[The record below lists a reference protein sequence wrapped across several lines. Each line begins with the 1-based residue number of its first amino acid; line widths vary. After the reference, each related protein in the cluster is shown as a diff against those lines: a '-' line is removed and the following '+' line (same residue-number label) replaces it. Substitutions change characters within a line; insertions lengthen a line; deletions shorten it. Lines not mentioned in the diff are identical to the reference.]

1 MHGHTSIGNGS
12 TSDRRIRDSGNGQ
25 QVDAHVERHSFP
37 ESNRSIV
44 QALPDRRDFFSRVG
58 TGICGAALL
67 HLLGRESGANS
78 IQEVPSLAPRRAIRP
93 AQAKSVIH
101 LFMNGGPSQMDLFD
115 PKPELDKHHGE
126 AYFDKIAGEV
136 ENVKD
141 AGAIMRSPFKF
152 AQHGECGM
160 WVSDALPHLSG
171 QVDEIALIRSLY
183 TTNITHEP
191 ALYLIQTNRMVSGYP
206 TLGSWITYGLGS
218 ESQNLPAYV
227 VLDDPLGLP
236 INGVENWNSGFLPP
250 IYQGTRFRSTGSP
263 VLNLRPE
270 TNDPPEIAQLQ
281 RGLLSRLD
289 EFHKARHRAQ
299 PNLDARIA
307 TYELAARMQLSA
319 NEALDLSQ
327 ETLETQRM
335 YGIDQGA
342 SDSYGRRCLIA
353 RRLVERGVRFVQL
366 FINAQIWDNH
376 TGLATDM
383 KAACERTDLPIAGLL
398 KDLKQ
403 RGLLDETLVIWGGE
417 FGRLPIAQLSADKD
431 ERKSGRDHNKNAAC
445 CWMAGGGMK
454 QGITFGATD
463 ELGFAAVEDRV
474 SVPDWHA
481 TILHLL
487 GLDHDQLFVD
497 QHGLREKLTGVQ
509 PAKVIQQL
517 LKNG

>member
-1 MHGHTSIGNGS
+1 MERDLGIFESGHCPVS
-12 TSDRRIRDSGNGQ
+12 
-25 QVDAHVERHSFP
+25 
-37 ESNRSIV
+37 
-44 QALPDRRDFFSRVG
+44 RRDFFSHVR
-58 TGICGAALL
+58 TGVCGAALL
-67 HLLGRESGANS
+67 HLLQQDLRSDDS
-78 IQEVPSLAPRRAIRP
+78 SEVADLRPRRPPLP
-93 AQAKSVIH
+93 ARAKSVIH

-115 PKPELDKHHGE
+115 PKPELDRHHGE
-126 AYFDKIAGEV
+126 SYFDKIAGEV

-141 AGAIMRSPFKF
+141 AGALMRSPFKF
-152 AQHGECGM
+152 AQHGGSGM
-160 WVSDALPHLSG
+160 WVSDALPHIARH
-171 QVDEIALIRSLY
+171 VDELTLVRSMY

-236 INGVENWNSGFLPP
+236 INGTENWHSGFLPP

-270 TNDPPEIAQLQ
+270 QEEPRAVVDMQ
-281 RGLLSRLD
+281 RDLLRRLDRMHLSRRPD
-289 EFHKARHRAQ
+289 Q
-299 PNLDARIA
+299 PKLQARIS

-319 NEALDLSQ
+319 SEALDLSA
-327 ETLETQRM
+327 ETAATQSL
-335 YGIDQGA
+335 YGIGQPTT
-342 SDSYGRRCLIA
+342 DSYGRRCLIA

-383 KAACERTDLPIAGLL
+383 KAACDRTDLPIAGLL
-398 KDLKQ
+398 QDLKQ
-403 RGLLDETLVIWGGE
+403 RGLLEDTLVIWGGE

-431 ERKSGRDHNKNAAC
+431 ERKSGRDHNKNAGC
-445 CWMAGGGMK
+445 LWMAGGGVRK
-454 QGITFGATD
+454 GFTYGVTD

-487 GLDHDQLFVD
+487 GLNHDELSVD
-497 QHGLREKLTGVQ
+497 QHGLREKLTGVL
-509 PAKVIQQL
+509 PAKVIHDL
-517 LKNG
+517 IEPHS